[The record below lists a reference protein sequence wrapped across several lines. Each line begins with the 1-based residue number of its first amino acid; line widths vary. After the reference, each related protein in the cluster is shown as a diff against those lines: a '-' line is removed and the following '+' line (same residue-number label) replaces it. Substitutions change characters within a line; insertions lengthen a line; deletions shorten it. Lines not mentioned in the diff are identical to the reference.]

1 MPSAPHAKTVAKRVG
16 QGPDP
21 GRPAIVPYRSLTMS
35 QDRSRMEGYRF
46 LWQKIK
52 PQVVQNADAM
62 MDRVMPTNLMPQ
74 ALRVIQARDHRRT
87 H

>member
-1 MPSAPHAKTVAKRVG
+1 
-16 QGPDP
+16 
-21 GRPAIVPYRSLTMS
+21 
-35 QDRSRMEGYRF
+35 MEGYRF